1 MNKPIIFAVIT
12 LVTVFGCSKEKKGDS
27 QQAHPEKALAAKLG
41 DFERNSEI
49 RTYDAENLQQYI
61 DAVEQFARY
70 GFEKLV
76 TAEYARNDTTLAV
89 EVYLFSSVQGAFLLY
104 SRYSE
109 TLTESAD
116 PGTASFVSP
125 GELSLWRDRYFVHL
139 NCRDQYISEKTLRR
153 IGSAIDSLLIGD
165 DNPGAS
171 DAEHHP

>member
-27 QQAHPEKALAAKLG
+27 QKAQPEKALAAKLG
-41 DFERNSEI
+41 DFKRNSEI

-70 GFEKLV
+70 GFEKLA

-109 TLTESAD
+109 TLIESAD
-116 PGTASFVSP
+116 MGTASYVSP
-125 GELSLWRDRYFVHL
+125 GELFFWRDRYFVHL
-139 NCRDQYISEKTLRR
+139 NCRGLYIPEKTLRQ
-153 IGSAIDSLLIGD
+153 IGLAIDSLLIGD
-165 DNPGAS
+165 DNSEPSA
-171 DAEHHP
+171 AENHR